1 MKMYNQLITA
11 LNQCAATCDH
21 CAAACLKE
29 AEIHHLA
36 QCIRTDIACASV
48 CRSTIIMLENGIS
61 EQSALRLCEEIC
73 RICAEEC
80 SKHTH
85 EHCKACATI
94 CDECA
99 RNCKQAI
106 AA

>member
-1 MKMYNQLITA
+1 MKIYSQLINM
-11 LNQCAATCDH
+11 LNRCAATCDH

-29 AEIHHLA
+29 TEVHHLVK
-36 QCIRTDIACASV
+36 CIRTDMACASV
-48 CRSTIIMLENGIS
+48 CRNTALLLEHGIG

-80 SKHTH
+80 SKHAH
-85 EHCKACATI
+85 EHCKACAKT
-94 CDECA
+94 CEECA
-99 RNCKQAI
+99 HDCKQAI